1 MSQHLLQKLYWIP
14 VFIAWLFI
22 LLKYRRI
29 LSLQFRLLKPA
40 TQPSKALLLP
50 LIAIMAVLITFG
62 LVLPFSYDESFTF
75 TQFTYNGPQQ
85 ALFNYPAPNNHVFH
99 SLLTCITWFIF
110 QFTHAELV
118 VRIPALL
125 FSAYTLYFVFTRYLE
140 GNLYAAVFFGIL
152 YLFSPN
158 IIEFAFQARGYSMQI
173 FCGIVSYYIA
183 TDKKTIGNLPF
194 LPRLNLIL
202 LLTVTGLFT
211 SPAYLYTASIVYLIF
226 VTLNFRNIRKELFS
240 FVLINVFYG
249 LTVVL
254 LYTPIIAS
262 KGLQTLTANDFV
274 APIGGLTADR
284 ILAHLNSL
292 VKYITL
298 PQNLGWIVIALF
310 VLNSIKQKAYY
321 NLYILVMPVVLMLIL
336 KQLPFYRVF
345 LPIGGILL
353 VNACMAV
360 TGSKVFQKITA
371 GPRSLLQQAPAML
384 LIAAGCV
391 LSYYYFDNYHTKD
404 DLAGAYRFKKIDAAI
419 AKHDQVY
426 TKGIGESWDVSEIL
440 SATMKLHG
448 VDQIPEI
455 DKDLK
460 EYDFKSALILS
471 WSLLENSKIIDSTSD
486 FDGRKILILE
496 AGK

>member
-29 LSLQFRLLKPA
+29 LSLKFKLLKPA
-40 TQPSKALLLP
+40 NRPSKTLLLP
-50 LIAIMAVLITFG
+50 LIAIMAVLITFA

-110 QFTHAELV
+110 QFTHAELA
-118 VRIPALL
+118 VRIPALF

-140 GNLYAAVFFGIL
+140 GNLYAVVFFGIL
-152 YLFSPN
+152 YLFAPN
-158 IIEFAFQARGYSMQI
+158 IIEFAFQARGYSIQI
-173 FCGIVSYYIA
+173 FCGIASYYIA
-183 TDKKTIGNLPF
+183 TDKKSISNLPF
-194 LPRLNLIL
+194 LSRLNLIL
-202 LLTVTGLFT
+202 LFTVIGLFT

-226 VTLNFRNIRKELFS
+226 VTLNFRDIRKEFFS
-240 FVLINVFYG
+240 FALINVFYG

-274 APIGGLTADR
+274 APLGNITLNKV
-284 ILAHLNSL
+284 LAHLMSL
-292 VKYITL
+292 VKFLTL
-298 PQNLGWIVIALF
+298 PQNLGWLVIALF

-353 VNACMAV
+353 VNACIAV
-360 TGSKVFQKITA
+360 TSSKLFQKTTNA
-371 GPRSLLQQAPAML
+371 PLSLLQQAPAML
-384 LIAAGCV
+384 LIAASCV
-391 LSYYYFDNYHTKD
+391 LSYIYFDKYHTKD
-404 DLAGAYRFKKIDAAI
+404 DLAGAYRFKKIRAEI
-419 AKHDQVY
+419 PKHQIY

-440 SATMKLHG
+440 SATMKLYG
-448 VDQIPEI
+448 VDQVPEI
-455 DKDLK
+455 EKDLK
-460 EYDFKSALILS
+460 EYDLKSALILS
-471 WSLLENSKIIDSTSD
+471 YPPLENSKVIDSTSD
-486 FDGRKILILE
+486 FDGRRILIME
-496 AGK
+496 AN

>member
-29 LSLQFRLLKPA
+29 LGLKLKLLKPA
-40 TQPSKALLLP
+40 NRPSKTLLLP
-50 LIAIMAVLITFG
+50 LIAIMAVLITLG

-110 QFTHAELV
+110 QFTHSEFV
-118 VRIPALL
+118 VRIPALF
-125 FSAYTLYFVFTRYLE
+125 FSAFTLYFVFTRYLE

-152 YLFSPN
+152 YLFSTN
-158 IIEFAFQARGYSMQI
+158 IIEFAFQARGYSIQI
-173 FCGIVSYYIA
+173 FCGIASYYIV
-183 TDKKTIGNLPF
+183 TDKRTISNLPF
-194 LPRLNLIL
+194 LARLNLIL
-202 LLTVTGLFT
+202 LFSVIGLFT

-226 VTLNFRNIRKELFS
+226 VTLNFRDIRKELFS
-240 FVLINVFYG
+240 FALINVFYG

-274 APIGGLTADR
+274 APLGVLTFTKV
-284 ILAHLNSL
+284 LAHLFGL
-292 VKYITL
+292 VKFLTL

-310 VLNSIKQKAYY
+310 VLNSIKQRAYY

-360 TGSKVFQKITA
+360 TGSKIFQRITT
-371 GPRSLLQQAPAML
+371 GPHTFLQQAPAML
-384 LIAAGCV
+384 LIAASCV
-391 LSYYYFDNYHTKD
+391 LSYIYFDKYHTKD
-404 DLAGAYRFKKIDAAI
+404 DLAGAYRFKRIRAAI
-419 AKHDQVY
+419 PRHDQVY

-448 VDQIPEI
+448 VDQVPEI
-455 DKDLK
+455 EKDLK

-471 WSLLENSKIIDSTSD
+471 STPLENSKVIDSTTD
-486 FDGRKILILE
+486 FDGRKILLLE